1 MVHTTYFP
9 PGPRDTELTLV
20 SVTSSPFFP
29 EKIEVKR
36 DRPRDR
42 ITREMIEIVAAFI
55 ISVTVDESF
64 EDIPSNCVENVGNTF
79 RIILFERL
87 NEPLNPA
94 NNNNNSNNN

>member
-1 MVHTTYFP
+1 
-9 PGPRDTELTLV
+9 
-20 SVTSSPFFP
+20 
-29 EKIEVKR
+29 
-36 DRPRDR
+36 
-42 ITREMIEIVAAFI
+42 MIEIVAAFI
-55 ISVTVDESF
+55 ISVTEDESF